1 MWEERDM
8 KKEYK
13 VLICI
18 LALIFSIGATY
29 IGFGLIGSS
38 SMKFGMKYVCDFVFL
53 MQTMQG
59 CYRIAQK
66 VSLLEGFE

>member
-18 LALIFSIGATY
+18 LALIFSIGATC
-29 IGFGLIGSS
+29 IGIGLIGSS

-53 MQTMQG
+53 MQT
-59 CYRIAQK
+59 IATCW
-66 VSLLEGFE
+66 VVIELLKK

>member
-1 MWEERDM
+1 M

-18 LALIFSIGATY
+18 LALIFSIGATC

-53 MQTMQG
+53 MQINSYMLG

>member
-1 MWEERDM
+1 M

-18 LALIFSIGATY
+18 LALISSIGATC

-38 SMKFGMKYVCDFVFL
+38 SLKFGMKFVCDFFFL
-53 MQTMQG
+53 MQTVATFW
-59 CYRIAQK
+59 I
-66 VSLLEGFE
+66 VIELLKK

>member
-18 LALIFSIGATY
+18 LALIFSIGATC

-38 SMKFGMKYVCDFVFL
+38 SMKFGMKSDANNSYML
-53 MQTMQG
+53 G

>member
-53 MQTMQG
+53 MQT
-59 CYRIAQK
+59 IAAS
-66 VSLLEGFE
+66 VIYLFFLGTM

>member
-18 LALIFSIGATY
+18 LALIFSIGATC

-38 SMKFGMKYVCDFVFL
+38 SMKFGMKYVCVFL
-53 MQTMQG
+53 MQT
-59 CYRIAQK
+59 IATCWVVK
-66 VSLLEGFE
+66 ELLKK

>member
-1 MWEERDM
+1 MR
-8 KKEYK
+8 KEYK

-18 LALIFSIGATY
+18 LALIFSIGATC
-29 IGFGLIGSS
+29 IGFGLIGSY
-38 SMKFGMKYVCDFVFL
+38 ML
-53 MQTMQG
+53 G